1 MLQSTICANSFIYS
15 TLFGRIRGFM
25 LKYLY
30 QGVPFL
36 SFVSCTFLYVALTH
50 FCNVN
55 DNINIITHADP
66 NRKLSG
72 DVLKLKHPF
81 KIWLNI

>member
-1 MLQSTICANSFIYS
+1 
-15 TLFGRIRGFM
+15 M

-81 KIWLNI
+81 KIWLNIKKKPFAWFLA